1 MTNRTYSIDAQSW
14 ADLSMYETRPI
25 SHFKGPTS
33 DFRLGWYNYP
43 RNVLS
48 RFYHFLTWRKT
59 AIYIGFP
66 NYIHAFIC
74 VKSLYCLQDKGLK
87 MVVFLYMDMHM
98 QLFMHL
104 CVDMWMDV
112 EYSFDYRIIWFI
124 ELNLIIEIQNQNQ
137 KSQSKIRFIFSKM
150 IFDIVKSGFE
160 N

>member
-1 MTNRTYSIDAQSW
+1 MNRTYSIDAQSW
-14 ADLSMYETRPI
+14 ADLSMYETWPI

-48 RFYHFLTWRKT
+48 RFYHFLTWRKA
-59 AIYIGFP
+59 AIYTGFP

-74 VKSLYCLQDKGLK
+74 VKSLYRLQDKGLR
-87 MVVFLYMDMHM
+87 VIVFLYMGMYM

-104 CVDMWMDV
+104 YVGMWMDV
-112 EYSFDYRIIWFI
+112 EYGFDYHIIWFI

-137 KSQSKIRFIFSKM
+137 KSQSKIRFIFSRM